1 MMIYS
6 TIYTMGN
13 DIYLSMSCTTEKC
26 YNEHIGIALIHT
38 DDIEFGKYVGSGE
51 QLLTYK
57 TEK

>member
-26 YNEHIGIALIHT
+26 YDEHIGIALIHT

-51 QLLTYK
+51 
-57 TEK
+57 